1 MDKSLLVAAAAAAA
15 AATNNTDSDHN
26 KVKERR
32 RGARKMMW
40 QLMLVIGYAIL
51 STVYLYHD
59 SAIHERR
66 FGNIIRM
73 KMKYRA
79 MSIDRR
85 MSFFGSDPDALETNP
100 LHKGYCNW

>member
-1 MDKSLLVAAAAAAA
+1 MQLHHVCVSIAILIQNDFRLAYLTFFV
-15 AATNNTDSDHN
+15 
-26 KVKERR
+26 
-32 RGARKMMW
+32 W

-59 SAIHERR
+59 SVIHERR

-85 MSFFGSDPDALETNP
+85 MSFFGSDPDAPETNP